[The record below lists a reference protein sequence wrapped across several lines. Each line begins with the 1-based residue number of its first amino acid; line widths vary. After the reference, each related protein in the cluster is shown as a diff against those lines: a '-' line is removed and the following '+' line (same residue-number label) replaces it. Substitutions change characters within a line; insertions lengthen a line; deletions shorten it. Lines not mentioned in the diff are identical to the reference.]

1 MAVSLMLSVLLGVSV
16 PSSLA
21 LSLQYSLEG
30 EDSSYRDLE
39 GEGREYRDLD
49 QGELTIDKGRRKSSL
64 GA

>member
-1 MAVSLMLSVLLGVSV
+1 MAVNLILSVLFGVSV

-21 LSLQYSLEG
+21 LSLQFSLEG
-30 EDSSYRDLE
+30 EGSSYRDLE

-49 QGELTIDKGRRKSSL
+49 QGELSIEKGRRKSST